1 MENKIKLMPLK
12 FALINLFFSVLIF
25 TSCENFV
32 ESDVPP
38 SQLPGVTVF
47 EDVSTA
53 NAAVV
58 NIYSR
63 LQSNTLVTGS
73 SSGVSNL
80 MASYA
85 DELQYNGSSAVEQAF
100 LQNNVLPSNTTNL
113 TIWNNSYNLIY
124 AANAIIE
131 GLENSVNIKQADKD
145 TLIGEAIFLRSYIHF
160 YLTQLYGGIP
170 YVTQTD
176 YTVNSSLS
184 RTDRASL
191 YTLLLTDLENARKLL
206 PEAYTDTYRLRA
218 NKSVATALKARIAL
232 YSEQWVLASQYAQ
245 EVIDNPLYK
254 FVTTPGSVFLRNSS
268 GTLWQLMP
276 AIAGANTLEAQT
288 FITASSPLRALSP
301 QMIAAFEPNDAR
313 LANWTATRSNS
324 AGTWRYAYKYKIN
337 NNSGTSQEYSI
348 QLRIE
353 EMLLILAEAQARLGN
368 LNQAVTILIPI
379 RSRAGLLPISV
390 TDQNQV
396 LKDILHERQVE
407 LFTEHG
413 HRFFDLKRFGTAD
426 AILNPIK
433 SGWESSDELLP
444 VPERELLL
452 NPKLLPQNPGY

>member
-1 MENKIKLMPLK
+1 MDNKIKLMPMQ
-12 FALINLFFSVLIF
+12 FELINLFFSLILL

-73 SSGVSNL
+73 SSGISNL

-85 DELQYNGSSAVEQAF
+85 DELQYNGSSAIEQAF
-100 LQNNVLPSNTTNL
+100 AQNNVLPSNTTNL

-131 GLENSVNIKQADKD
+131 GLEKSVNVKKTDKD
-145 TLIGEAIFLRSYIHF
+145 PLIGEAIFLRSYIHF

-176 YTVNSSLS
+176 YTINSSLP
-184 RTDRASL
+184 RTDRTSL
-191 YTLLLTDLENARKLL
+191 YTLLLADLENARKLL
-206 PEAYTDTYRLRA
+206 PETYTDSYRLRA

-232 YSEQWVLASQYAQ
+232 YSEQWELASQSAQ

-254 FVTTPGSVFLRNSS
+254 FVTTPSSVFLRNSS

-301 QMIAAFEPNDAR
+301 QLIAAFEPNDTR

-324 AGTWRYAYKYKIN
+324 GGTWRYAYKYKIN

-368 LNQAVTILIPI
+368 LNQAVTILTPI
-379 RSRAGLLPISV
+379 RSRAGLLPVTV

-396 LKDILHERQVE
+396 LKVILHERQVE
-407 LFTEHG
+407 LFTENG

-426 AILNPIK
+426 AILNAIK

-452 NPKLLPQNPGY
+452 NPNLLPQNQGY